1 MVVPVEQAGDTSV
14 RPPVDTELHRR
25 LVYGDESAL
34 TEAYEAYGGLVRRVA
49 VRVTRSPGA
58 AEDVAQEV
66 FAHLWSRPYAFDAG
80 RGTLRTWLSML
91 AHRRAV
97 DWVRSEARHRKA
109 AGADDLAL
117 QAIPEPGPGPDET
130 VVDRERSVLLHSA
143 LAELPEPQREVV
155 HLAYFAGRTYRQ
167 AAVELGIPEGTA
179 KTRLRTA
186 LRTLAESLADPPD
199 PALERGA

>member
-1 MVVPVEQAGDTSV
+1 MESTGEVPSNPAADE
-14 RPPVDTELHRR
+14 ELHRR

-34 TEAYEAYGGLVRRVA
+34 AEVYAAYLPLVRRIA
-49 VRVTRSPGA
+49 VRVTRTPGA

-66 FAHLWSRPYAFDAG
+66 FAQLWSRPYAYDPG
-80 RGTLRTWLSML
+80 RGTLRTWLSLL

-97 DWVRSEARHRKA
+97 DWVRGEARHRKHA
-109 AGADDLAL
+109 HADDDAL
-117 QAIPEPGPGPDET
+117 RTVPEPGPRPDET
-130 VVDRERSVLLHSA
+130 VVDRERSLLLHSA

-179 KTRLRTA
+179 KSRLRTA
-186 LRTLAESLADPPD
+186 LRSLAETLADPPD
-199 PALERGA
+199 PARARGA

>member
-1 MVVPVEQAGDTSV
+1 MVVPVESTGDTSV
-14 RPPVDTELHRR
+14 QPSADAQVHRR

-34 TEAYEAYGGLVRRVA
+34 AEVYAAYGGLVRRAA

-66 FAHLWSRPYAFDAG
+66 FAQLWSRPYAFDPH
-80 RGTLRTWLSML
+80 RGSLRTWLSVL

-97 DWVRSEARHRKA
+97 DWVRSEARHRKD
-109 AGADDLAL
+109 AGADDSAL
-117 QAIPEPGPGPDET
+117 QAIPDAGPGPDET
-130 VVDRERSVLLHSA
+130 VVDRERSLLLHSA
-143 LAELPEPQREVV
+143 LAELPQPQREVV

-179 KTRLRTA
+179 KTRLRRA
-186 LRTLAESLADPPD
+186 LRSLAETLADPPD